1 MENKYIFKKIFK
13 KEKPE
18 TKKQNRENINFLMC
32 ESFIKGR
39 NKHKYLINDNQ
50 KKIFKNQ
57 LYKSCIFLDEKDENL
72 QNEENKLSII
82 NIYNNRKNKKKILPL
97 IKQNENLNTNTLNI
111 LNSKN
116 YCIDDKIKEEQVIKD
131 IEINNHDFK
140 KDLNNEA
147 KDDHN
152 EININNKDLNDDDQ
166 QLLKI
171 IRFLQNMK
179 YYNSND
185 KNNINKILNIYL
197 KQSINSFSNI
207 INFLYL
213 NRLYN
218 IFQK

>member
-1 MENKYIFKKIFK
+1 MPI
-13 KEKPE
+13 
-18 TKKQNRENINFLMC
+18 
-32 ESFIKGR
+32 
-39 NKHKYLINDNQ
+39 
-50 KKIFKNQ
+50 
-57 LYKSCIFLDEKDENL
+57 
-72 QNEENKLSII
+72 
-82 NIYNNRKNKKKILPL
+82 

-116 YCIDDKIKEEQVIKD
+116 YCIDDKIKEEQLIKD
-131 IEINNHDFK
+131 IEINSHDFK

-207 INFLYL
+207 ISFLYL

-218 IFQK
+218 LFQKINLQNILNNLNDIYNDIQGKSQRNEENKDICININTTEDEKKRK

>member
-1 MENKYIFKKIFK
+1 MENKYIFKKLFK
-13 KEKPE
+13 KENQE
-18 TKKQNRENINFLMC
+18 TKKLNIENINFLIC

-57 LYKSCIFLDEKDENL
+57 LYKSCISLDEKDENL
-72 QNEENKLSII
+72 QNEENTLSII
-82 NIYNNRKNKKKILPL
+82 NIYNNHKNQKKILPI

-116 YCIDDKIKEEQVIKD
+116 YCLDDKNKEEQVIKD

-140 KDLNNEA
+140 FDLNNEA

-152 EININNKDLNDDDQ
+152 EININNKDIYNNNQ
-166 QLLKI
+166 QILKI
-171 IRFLQNMK
+171 NQFLQNMK

-185 KNNINKILNIYL
+185 KNNN
-197 KQSINSFSNI
+197 
-207 INFLYL
+207 
-213 NRLYN
+213 
-218 IFQK
+218 